1 MSWDLS
7 IPKLIRKSV
16 VLEKKTCILKKLF
29 MIFEFVEY
37 GLASWTINDYSIL
50 SWQRSL
56 SVVFNVFSSTVVF
69 WEMRNWCQVSIPCF
83 MYGLE
88 VVQVKNAVGI
98 QSWLL
103 NIYIYQVRF
112 GQVMSLLHLF
122 VDVPCNNLMDA
133 YCCDYFPNVVCFAQ
147 HV

>member
-1 MSWDLS
+1 
-7 IPKLIRKSV
+7 
-16 VLEKKTCILKKLF
+16 

-88 VVQVKNAVGI
+88 VVQVKNAVVYN
-98 QSWLL
+98 L
-103 NIYIYQVRF
+103 N
-112 GQVMSLLHLF
+112 
-122 VDVPCNNLMDA
+122 C
-133 YCCDYFPNVVCFAQ
+133 
-147 HV
+147 